1 MILDELDRKI
11 LNLLRLDGR
20 MANREI
26 AGRLGTGEST
36 IRNRL
41 RRIAQGRAAR
51 VVAVADF
58 RVFAFDFMML
68 IGIDVQDRPV
78 ERVASELA
86 KIPAILSCNI
96 VVGPHD
102 IQIIAAVEN
111 RAAAAALIRGEIAK
125 IGGVHR
131 LSVGVLTDVLKYQ
144 VDTSGPNPRG
154 ILEAFL
160 SGDDGIPVAR
170 ELDTTDIEILRHL
183 WRDAR
188 QPNQEIA
195 DDLGISEGTVRAR
208 IRRMIDDGA
217 IRIQAIAD
225 MDSSG
230 HPPATLALLGLRVE
244 PRLVDKVAHALMEL
258 KESGF
263 VATMVGSYDVIVLLF
278 AEDRQRLGELFLK
291 HVRGLP
297 GVRETEA
304 SFPIKF
310 AKFDFRFGRI
320 NPAGAPSG
328 QESISI
334 LSRKK

>member
-1 MILDELDRKI
+1 MELDDLDRKV
-11 LNLLRLDGR
+11 LSLLRTDGR

-26 AGRLGTGEST
+26 AARLDIGEST
-36 IRNRL
+36 IRTRL
-41 RRIAQGRAAR
+41 RRIAHEGAAR

-58 RVFAFDFMML
+58 SVFAFDFMML
-68 IGIDVQDRPV
+68 IGVDVQGRPV
-78 ERVASELA
+78 ERVAADLA
-86 KIPAILSCNI
+86 QIPAILSCNI

-102 IQIIAAVEN
+102 IQLIAAVEN
-111 RAAAAALIRGEIAK
+111 RSAAAALVRGAIAS
-125 IGGVHR
+125 IAGVHR
-131 LSVGVLTDVLKYQ
+131 LSVGVLTDILKYQ

-154 ILEAFL
+154 ILEAFQ
-160 SGDDGIPVAR
+160 SGGDNGIPVAL
-170 ELDTTDIEILRHL
+170 ELDSTDIEILRHL

-195 DDLGISEGTVRAR
+195 DDLGISEGTVRTR
-208 IRRMIDDGA
+208 IKRMIDDGA

-230 HPPATLALLGLRVE
+230 PAPATLALLGLRVD
-244 PRLVDKVAHALMEL
+244 PKLVDKVAQSLMQL

-263 VATMVGSYDVIVLLF
+263 VATMVGNYDVVVLLF
-278 AEDRQRLGELFLK
+278 ADDRQRLGELFLK
-291 HVRGLP
+291 HVRGLQ

-320 NPAGAPSG
+320 RDTAVQLA
-328 QESISI
+328 
-334 LSRKK
+334 RK